1 MAKKNY
7 NYDLNNPMERYHLDE
22 DARDLFG
29 KSEIILFAPASLT
42 VHFNTVSEA
51 IWYIMY
57 HAKEVDAIGD
67 ERFVSCRIINRESR
81 DIGISIVVAL
91 GEFSQSYLVKR
102 LDSLDFHYRPDN
114 RTVKEDVKEE
124 AKVVEKCEI
133 VTPQPHK
140 VKLEY
145 PAELVEHTIQLR
157 KKNMPIGRNIAI
169 LLQHI
174 APDVDWTHL
183 KYKVEPIDDK
193 STMLTIDLEL

>member
-1 MAKKNY
+1 MTKKNY

-67 ERFVSCRIINRESR
+67 ERFVSCRIINQESR

-91 GEFSQSYLVKR
+91 GESSQSYLVKR
-102 LDSLDFHYRPDN
+102 LDSLDFHYRPE
-114 RTVKEDVKEE
+114 KEK
-124 AKVVEKCEI
+124 AKVAAACEI

-140 VKLEY
+140 IKLEY
-145 PAELVEHTIQLR
+145 PAELVERAIQLR
-157 KKNMPIGRNIAI
+157 KNNTPIGRNIAI

-174 APDVDWTHL
+174 APNADLSHF
-183 KYKVEPIDDK
+183 KYKIEPIDDK

>member
-1 MAKKNY
+1 MTKIFE
-7 NYDLNNPMERYHLDE
+7 YDLNNPIDRARLIC
-22 DARDLFG
+22 DAREHDKFG
-29 KSEIILFAPASLT
+29 EREVIVYAPASLNH
-42 VHFNTVSEA
+42 HFKNVVEA
-51 IWYIMY
+51 ISFVIW
-57 HAKEVDAIGD
+57 HAKEVDAMGD
-67 ERFVSCRIINRESR
+67 ERFISCRIINQKSA

-102 LDSLDFHYRPDN
+102 LDSLDFHYCPA
-114 RTVKEDVKEE
+114 KEVKEE

-145 PAELVEHTIQLR
+145 PAELVEHAIQLR
-157 KKNMPIGRNIAI
+157 KNNTPIGKNIAI

-174 APDVDWTHL
+174 APNTDWSHF
-183 KYKVEPIDDK
+183 KYKIEPIDDK

>member
-1 MAKKNY
+1 MTKKNY
-7 NYDLNNPMERYHLDE
+7 NYDLNNPIERYHLDE

-57 HAKEVDAIGD
+57 HVKEVDAIGD

-102 LDSLDFHYRPDN
+102 LDSLDFHYRDN
-114 RTVKEDVKEE
+114 RPVKE
-124 AKVVEKCEI
+124 AKVTGCEI

-145 PAELVEHTIQLR
+145 PAELVERAIQLR
-157 KKNMPIGRNIAI
+157 KNNTPIGKNIAI

-174 APDVDWTHL
+174 APNTDWSHF
-183 KYKVEPIDDK
+183 KYKIEPIDDK

>member
-1 MAKKNY
+1 MTKIFE
-7 NYDLNNPMERYHLDE
+7 YDLNNPIDRARLIC
-22 DARDLFG
+22 DAREHDKFG
-29 KSEIILFAPASLT
+29 EREVIVYAPASLNH
-42 VHFNTVSEA
+42 HFKNVVEA
-51 IWYIMY
+51 ISFIIW

-67 ERFVSCRIINRESR
+67 ERFISCRIINQKSS

-114 RTVKEDVKEE
+114 RPVKE
-124 AKVVEKCEI
+124 AKVTECEI

-140 VKLEY
+140 IKLDY

-157 KKNMPIGRNIAI
+157 KNNTPIGRNIAI

>member
-1 MAKKNY
+1 MTTKNY

-91 GEFSQSYLVKR
+91 GESSQSYLVKR
-102 LDSLDFHYRPDN
+102 LDSLDFHYRP
-114 RTVKEDVKEE
+114 EKEE
-124 AKVVEKCEI
+124 ANVAAACEI
-133 VTPQPHK
+133 VTPKPHK

-145 PAELVEHTIQLR
+145 PAELVERAIQLR
-157 KKNMPIGRNIAI
+157 KNNTPIEKNIAI

-174 APDVDWTHL
+174 APNADWSHF
-183 KYKVEPIDDK
+183 KYKIEPIDDK

>member
-1 MAKKNY
+1 MTKKNY

-114 RTVKEDVKEE
+114 RTVKE
-124 AKVVEKCEI
+124 AKVAGCEV

-145 PAELVEHTIQLR
+145 PAELVERAIQLR
-157 KKNMPIGRNIAI
+157 KNNTPIGKNIAI

-174 APDVDWTHL
+174 APNTDWSHF
-183 KYKVEPIDDK
+183 KYKIEPIDDK